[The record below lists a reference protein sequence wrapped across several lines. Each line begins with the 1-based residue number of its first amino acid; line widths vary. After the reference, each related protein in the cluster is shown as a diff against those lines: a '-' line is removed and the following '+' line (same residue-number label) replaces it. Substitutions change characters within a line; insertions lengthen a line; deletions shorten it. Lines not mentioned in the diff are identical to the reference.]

1 MSLRSPLSVRG
12 DGIELAIKASPR
24 AGRTA
29 IDGVVVDA
37 AGVAWLAVKLA
48 APASRWSCQRGSAG
62 GLWPRAWASLRR
74 PAAIVAG
81 PGSRWK
87 RVRVDGDPEALAV
100 RAAGLARAPGGD

>member
-37 AGVAWLAVKLA
+37 AGVTWLAVKLA
-48 APASRWSCQRGSAG
+48 APAADGRANATLLAALAKGLGVPPSAC
-62 GLWPRAWASLRR
+62 S
-74 PAAIVAG
+74 IVAG

-87 RVRVDGDPEALAV
+87 RVRFDGDPEALAA
-100 RAAGLARAPGGD
+100 RAAGLARASGGD